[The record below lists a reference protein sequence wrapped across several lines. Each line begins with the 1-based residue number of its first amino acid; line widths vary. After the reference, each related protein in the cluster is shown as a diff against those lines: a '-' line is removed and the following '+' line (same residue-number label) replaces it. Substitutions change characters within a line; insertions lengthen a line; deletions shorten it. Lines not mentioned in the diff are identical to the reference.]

1 MRAKFGPRLFSV
13 LLIQFALTCF
23 VSQVWA
29 DDDDPPTRVARL
41 AYAQGSISFQPA
53 GTNDWV
59 AAELNRPMT
68 TGDKIWSDNDGRVEL
83 QLDGSLL
90 RLSHNTGCSFLNLS
104 DNATQVELTAGTV
117 LVRVRRLDE
126 SEAYEI
132 DTPNLA
138 FSVLRPGLYKIS
150 VNESGDA
157 TVVIA
162 RSGEGEVTGGGAA
175 YTIHAHDSY
184 VFSGTDQL
192 HANREDRMEQ
202 DQFDAWADS
211 RDRRR
216 ENYRS
221 QQYVSDDV
229 IGYQDLEE
237 YGAWHQTPGYG
248 YAWFPRTTEP
258 DWAPYRYGHWDYVE
272 PWGYTWVDDEPWGFA
287 PFHYGRWMNYEGAWG
302 WVPGPPRVESAA
314 YVRPVYAPALVVW
327 VGGVA
332 GAEVTWFAL
341 GPREVYVPSYRVSRS
356 YVERVNVSNTTVNT
370 TVVNNYYSATVVN
383 KNTTVTNVNYVN
395 RAVPGAVVAT
405 SSQVFT
411 TAQPVARNTMRVDPR
426 AAGSARVGPATPTI
440 APMKQAVLG
449 AVPAKAQPP
458 AKVETRIV
466 VAKAT
471 PPPPPPS
478 FEKRQEAMKNN
489 GGKPLSIAQMR
500 QIEPA
505 PAGSQ
510 PPVKIAPAVKPGG
523 TPPPQPPNPASQ
535 PNTAPPA
542 KNQPPA
548 APSNRPADGPASAS
562 QPKPQPNQPPTPSN
576 VQPRQAERPAER
588 RERPNDPP
596 PPVRNDRP
604 ATAPVHPDDQP
615 PAARTAPP
623 QTSSPNLNKKQQQEQ
638 EQLHAQQ
645 EQERQRLQQQQ
656 EQEHAKAAQQADQA
670 QKQGM
675 EQQHQQQTKQQQQK
689 HAQEQKQLE
698 QRQQQERQGQEKSK
712 KPEHPPA
719 QQP

>member
-1 MRAKFGPRLFSV
+1 
-13 LLIQFALTCF
+13 
-23 VSQVWA
+23 
-29 DDDDPPTRVARL
+29 
-41 AYAQGSISFQPA
+41 
-53 GTNDWV
+53 V
-59 AAELNRPMT
+59 AAGLNRPVT
-68 TGDKIWSDNDGRVEL
+68 TGDKVWSDNDGQVEL

-104 DNATQVELTAGTV
+104 DNATQVQLTAGTL

-126 SEAYEI
+126 NETYEI

-138 FSVLRPGLYKIS
+138 FSALRPGSYKIA
-150 VNESGDA
+150 VNENGDT

-192 HANREDRMEQ
+192 YATREDRVDQ

-211 RDRRR
+211 RDRRW
-216 ENYRS
+216 ENSRS
-221 QQYVSDDV
+221 EHYVSDDV

-248 YAWFPRTTEP
+248 YAWFPHTTEP
-258 DWAPYRYGHWDYVE
+258 DWAPYRYGHWDYIE
-272 PWGYTWVDDEPWGFA
+272 PWGYTWVEDEPWGFA
-287 PFHYGRWMNYEGAWG
+287 PFHYGRWVNYEGAWG
-302 WVPGPPRVESAA
+302 WVPAPPRAESVA

-332 GAEVTWFAL
+332 GADVAWFAL
-341 GPREVYVPSYRVSRS
+341 GPREVYVPSYPVSRN

-370 TVVNNYYSATVVN
+370 TVVNNYYNTTVVN
-383 KNTTVTNVNYVN
+383 KNATVTNVNYVN
-395 RAVPGAVVAT
+395 RSVPGALVAT
-405 SSQVFT
+405 NSQVLT
-411 TAQPVARNTMRVDPR
+411 TAQPVARNAMRVDPR
-426 AAGSARVGPATPTI
+426 AAASARVGPATPTV

-449 AVPAKAQPP
+449 AAPAKAQPP
-458 AKVETRIV
+458 AKVETRTV
-466 VAKAT
+466 VAKAA

-478 FEKRQEAMKNN
+478 FEKRQEAIKNN
-489 GGKPLSIAQMR
+489 GGKPLSAAQMR

-505 PAGSQ
+505 PARSQ
-510 PPVKIAPAVKPGG
+510 PLVKIAPAAKPAA
-523 TPPPQPPNPASQ
+523 TPPPQPPSRASQ

-542 KNQPPA
+542 KTEPTA
-548 APSNRPADGPASAS
+548 EPSNRPADRPPSAN

-576 VQPRQAERPAER
+576 VQPKPAERPAER
-588 RERPNDPP
+588 REPPNNPP
-596 PPVRNDRP
+596 PPQRNDRP
-604 ATAPVHPDDQP
+604 ATEPVHPDDKP

-623 QTSSPNLNKKQQQEQ
+623 LTSNPNVNKKQQQEQ
-638 EQLHAQQ
+638 EQMRAQQ

-656 EQEHAKAAQQADQA
+656 EQEHAKAAQQHADQA
-670 QKQGM
+670 QKQRM
-675 EQQHQQQTKQQQQK
+675 EQQHQQQTQQQQQK

-698 QRQQQERQGQEKSK
+698 QKQQQERQGQEKSK

>member
-1 MRAKFGPRLFSV
+1 
-13 LLIQFALTCF
+13 
-23 VSQVWA
+23 
-29 DDDDPPTRVARL
+29 
-41 AYAQGSISFQPA
+41 
-53 GTNDWV
+53 
-59 AAELNRPMT
+59 MT
-68 TGDKIWSDNDGRVEL
+68 TGDKIWSDNDGRAEL

-90 RLSHNTGCSFLNLS
+90 RLSQNTGCSFLNLS
-104 DNATQVELTAGTV
+104 DNATQVQLTAGTL

-126 SEAYEI
+126 NETYEI

-150 VNESGDA
+150 VNENGDA

-175 YTIHAHDSY
+175 YTIHARDSY
-184 VFSGTDQL
+184 IFSGTDQL
-192 HANREDRMEQ
+192 YGTREDRVDQ
-202 DQFDAWADS
+202 DQFDAWAES
-211 RDRRR
+211 RDRRW
-216 ENYRS
+216 ENSRS
-221 QQYVSDDV
+221 ERYISDDV

-237 YGAWHQTPGYG
+237 YGAWRQTPGYG

-258 DWAPYRYGHWDYVE
+258 DWAPYHYGHWDYIE
-272 PWGYTWVDDEPWGFA
+272 PWGYTWVEDEPWGFA
-287 PFHYGRWMNYEGAWG
+287 PFHYGRWVNYEGAWG
-302 WVPGPPRVESAA
+302 WVPGPPRAEGVT

-332 GAEVTWFAL
+332 GADVAWFAL
-341 GPREVYVPSYRVSRS
+341 GPREVYVPSYPVSRN

-370 TVVNNYYSATVVN
+370 TVVNNYYNTTVVN
-383 KNTTVTNVNYVN
+383 KNTTVTNVTYVN
-395 RAVPGAVVAT
+395 RSVPGALVAT
-405 SSQVFT
+405 GSQVFT
-411 TAQPVARNTMRVDPR
+411 TAQPVARNAVSVDPR
-426 AAGSARVGPATPTI
+426 VVASARVGPATPTV

-449 AVPAKAQPP
+449 AAPAKAQPP
-458 AKVETRIV
+458 AKVETRTV
-466 VAKAT
+466 VAKAV

-478 FEKRQEAMKNN
+478 FEKRQEAIKNN
-489 GGKPLSIAQMR
+489 GGKPLSAAQMR

-505 PAGSQ
+505 PARSQ
-510 PPVKIAPAVKPGG
+510 PPVKIAPAAKPAA
-523 TPPPQPPNPASQ
+523 TPPPQPPSRASQ

-542 KNQPPA
+542 KTQSPA
-548 APSNRPADGPASAS
+548 VPSNRPPDRPPSTS

-576 VQPRQAERPAER
+576 AQPKPDERPAER
-588 RERPNDPP
+588 REPPNNPP

-604 ATAPVHPDDQP
+604 ANAPAHPDDKP

-623 QTSSPNLNKKQQQEQ
+623 QTSSPNLNKKQQQEQEQ

-656 EQEHAKAAQQADQA
+656 EQEHAKAAQQQEDQA
-670 QKQGM
+670 QKQRM
-675 EQQHQQQTKQQQQK
+675 EHQHQQQTQQQQQK

-698 QRQQQERQGQEKSK
+698 QKQQQERQGQEKSK